1 MSKTTTAT
9 ASPIFDSNGV
19 QDQLTGLYT
28 ASEVWLHTHWLQ
40 ILIALA
46 VGVVIVVALH
56 GLRRLGERL
65 CRRRDVSGVAET
77 LVRRGWGAIVGR
89 AIAQLMITVHVQL
102 QR

>member
-1 MSKTTTAT
+1 
-9 ASPIFDSNGV
+9 
-19 QDQLTGLYT
+19 
-28 ASEVWLHTHWLQ
+28 SEVWLHTHWLQ

-65 CRRRDVSGVAET
+65 CRRRDVGGVAET

-89 AIAQLMITVHVQL
+89 AIARTNNFFIVMLAAKLVAGYAGAP
-102 QR
+102 